1 MKGKSTG
8 AVSRGAGVPWRGFLV
23 GLDWY
28 CCSLVLFMSET
39 CPPDGK
45 LLADGM

>member
-8 AVSRGAGVPWRGFLV
+8 AVSRGTGGSWGSCLV

-39 CPPDGK
+39 RLPDGK
-45 LLADGM
+45 LLLDGM